1 MAGYEEYAAP
11 PALRA
16 LVACTWQDSAAL
28 DRPRLVIPDGCVDL
42 LWQRGLGLSVVGAD
56 TGPVLHEPF
65 GTVTYGIRLRAS
77 AAGAVL
83 GMPASQVLD
92 QQVALAEIW
101 PSATAAARQLE
112 GGVRDP
118 FEALTRLVAEHASEP
133 DPLVAAAARLLC
145 AHGIPVAQAAEH
157 LGVSERTLHRRM
169 TASVGYGPKML
180 ARVTRLR
187 RLIAAPAGP
196 LAERAITAGYA
207 SQSHMS
213 DEVHRLTGLTPVR
226 FLEDA
231 RLTAA

>member
-16 LVACTWQDSAAL
+16 LVACTWRDTAAL

-42 LWQRGLGLSVVGAD
+42 LWQPGIGLSVVGAD
-56 TGPVLHEPF
+56 TGPVAHDPL

-77 AAGAVL
+77 TAGAVL
-83 GMPASQVLD
+83 GGPASEVLD
-92 QQVALAEIW
+92 QQVPLADLWTDTDRAAEELSDGVRA
-101 PSATAAARQLE
+101 PLAVLADLAAA
-112 GGVRDP
+112 
-118 FEALTRLVAEHASEP
+118 HAGEP
-133 DPLVAAAARLLC
+133 DPLVAAAARLLG
-145 AHGIPVAQAAEH
+145 ARSVGVARAADT

-169 TASVGYGPKML
+169 TASIGYGPKML
-180 ARVTRLR
+180 ARVGRLR
-187 RLIAAPAGP
+187 RLVTTSGP
-196 LAERAITAGYA
+196 LAERAVTAGYA